1 VVGGVGPVDASRD
14 EANSRMTVT
23 PASEHVDRHD
33 RETLDRSL
41 VRGVAWTGGIKWVTQ
56 IIAWA
61 TTLLIARVLTPQD
74 YGLVGMAAVYLGL
87 LTMLN
92 DAGLGTTIIAMRD
105 LRGSRLAQMHTL
117 AVMIGITGFLVS
129 CFVAAPL
136 ARFFET
142 PALRSVVIVL
152 SANFITM
159 SLRTVP
165 QASLQRQ
172 LRFGRVALIDGVSN
186 VVTAMTG
193 VVLAFAGFRYWSLV
207 IGALAG
213 GVVGTT
219 VALLSQ
225 PIRFQRPRVDELG
238 GALRVSRDIV
248 ISSIAWYVFQN
259 ADFFVAGK
267 VLGAA
272 ALGAYTFA
280 WNLAYSVVEKVTGL
294 LTGVTSSIFSAAKHD
309 PALLRRYLTHITGT
323 LALVLLPATAGL
335 ALVAGDLL
343 VIVGDKWRPAIVP
356 LQLLVLYAGVRS
368 LTPIFSQALTIT
380 GDTRY
385 TMKRSVV
392 AAIVLPVGFAIGARW
407 GINGIATAWIV
418 CHAPVVLVPLLRRV
432 ATHLG
437 IGLRGFLQALR
448 PALVSTGFMV
458 VAVLAV
464 GLAIP
469 AGAPRLATLVI
480 KIATGALAYSGA
492 LWLFFRD
499 RILALVRLTTQLRAD
514 ALPLVP
520 VS

>member
-1 VVGGVGPVDASRD
+1 MSITP
-14 EANSRMTVT
+14 TV
-23 PASEHVDRHD
+23 EHLDRHD
-33 RETLDRSL
+33 REALDRSL
-41 VRGVAWTGGIKWVTQ
+41 VRGVAWTGGIKWATQ
-56 IIAWA
+56 IVTWF
-61 TTLLIARVLTPQD
+61 TTLLIARLLTPED

-87 LTMLN
+87 LTVLN

-105 LRGSRLAQMHTL
+105 LRGSRLAQMHSL
-117 AVMIGITGFLVS
+117 AVLIGISGFLVS
-129 CFVAAPL
+129 CVVAGPL
-136 ARFFET
+136 AGFFDT
-142 PALRSVVIVL
+142 PALRAVVITL

-172 LRFGRVALIDGVSN
+172 LRFGRVALIDGVNN
-186 VVTAMTG
+186 VVMAVTSAL
-193 VVLAFAGFRYWSLV
+193 LALAGFRYWSLV

-213 GVVGTT
+213 GVAATAI
-219 VALLSQ
+219 ALVSQ
-225 PIRFQRPRVDELG
+225 PIRFQQPKLDELG
-238 GALRVSRDIV
+238 DALRVSRDIV
-248 ISSIAWYVFQN
+248 IASIAWYVFQN

-267 VLGAA
+267 LLGAA

-280 WNLAYSVVEKVTGL
+280 WNLAYSIVEKVTGL

-309 PALLRRYLTHITGT
+309 PGLLRRYLTQITGT
-323 LALVLLPATAGL
+323 LALGLLPATTGL

-343 VIVGDKWRPAIVP
+343 AIVGDKWRPAVVP

-418 CHAPVVLVPLLRRV
+418 CHAPVVMIPLLRRV

-437 IGLRGFLQALR
+437 IGPGEYLPALR
-448 PALVSTGFMV
+448 PALVSTGLMV
-458 VAVLAV
+458 AAVLAV

-469 AGAPRLATLVI
+469 ADAPRLATLVI
-480 KIATGALAYSGA
+480 KIATGAVAYAGA
-492 LWLFFRD
+492 LWFFFRE
-499 RILALVRLTTQLRAD
+499 RILALVRLTTRLRGD
-514 ALPLVP
+514 ALPPVP